1 MLKWSVQPRAIVA
14 RMLLN
19 ICVAATAN
27 DDDDY
32 TEADDNVIFM
42 TLPICMNCF

>member
-1 MLKWSVQPRAIVA
+1 VLKWSVQPRAIVA

-27 DDDDY
+27 DDDY
-32 TEADDNVIFM
+32 TEADDNVILM